1 MTARS
6 DKAFT
11 KNFCGKFF
19 AAAALSAFA
28 ALPAFAQEDGAA
40 PLAGTPSP
48 AASQPLG
55 IDFRKA
61 EDIFSEM
68 NYTATVG
75 WYSKYVCEGI
85 DCWDAGY
92 GLVTLGASYQD
103 RWFFKFWYGVA
114 DGHND
119 AGDRCGETKLRVDYK
134 LALGAL
140 DVIPWFE
147 QSFIHQDNDHGIPRP
162 GLKTVYHITDIFS
175 AGTDFYWQDND
186 GATGD
191 RGKFRGYYGVYVAAH
206 YDVDERLSLDANI
219 RYGYNGGYVQSAA
232 HGSNALDYTLCASY
246 ALTDWCAV
254 DATVAYSQALT
265 ELRHEDLGDEFYAGV
280 SLRFSY

>member
-1 MTARS
+1 MAVQS
-6 DKAFT
+6 DKAFR
-11 KNFCGKFF
+11 KKIGGKFF
-19 AAAALSAFA
+19 ASAALSAAAFA
-28 ALPAFAQEDGAA
+28 AAPVPASAQEA
-40 PLAGTPSP
+40 SP
-48 AASQPLG
+48 PPAETAQPLG
-55 IDFRKA
+55 IDFKKA

-68 NYTATVG
+68 DYTATVG

-114 DGHND
+114 DGHD
-119 AGDRCGETKLRVDYK
+119 AAGDRCGETKLRVDYK

-147 QSFIHQDNDHGIPRP
+147 QSFIHQDDDHGIPRP
-162 GLKTVYHITDIFS
+162 GLKTAYHFNEVFS

-191 RGKFRGYYGVYVAAH
+191 RGKFRGYYGVYAAAH
-206 YDVDERLSLDANI
+206 YDVDERLSLDASV
-219 RYGYNGGYVQSAA
+219 RYGYNGGYVQRAPR
-232 HGSNALDYTLCASY
+232 GSNALDYTLGASY

-265 ELRHEDLGDEFYAGV
+265 ALRHEDLGDEFYAGV